1 MSHAERDRVE
11 AGESRT
17 KTARLFSQNPATRE
31 PTHLVRER
39 TGLCSLVLGF
49 PPIQVRESPARAA
62 ASTPRAHAACGAPAP
77 THGAAVHRR
86 HSHCTLDSGR
96 AEPRAPDARAQSPGT
111 FVENLVCEIE
121 EEGIACSTVP
131 PGKLQEKKIQ
141 HMRGLLLFVSACC
154 LLAPAAAVMNI
165 VQTANTTADLSTLV
179 KALAAAG
186 LDGTLSGEGPFTVF
200 APTDLA
206 FAELPAGTLSYLLDP
221 RNVKELQALLLY
233 HVLNGNVPST
243 DLGPL
248 QNVSTVNGDQVLVV
262 TNQSAPAPY
271 GRLQV
276 FVNQAQVQVADVGC
290 TNGFV
295 HIIHSVLIPPGF
307 PRARFVVPVA
317 AAVQTVGPLSTMNIV
332 QTANATADLSTLVK
346 ALQAARLADTLS
358 GPGPFTV
365 FAPTDLAFDKLPAA
379 TLSML
384 LQPINIR
391 KLQDLLLYHVVSG
404 SLHAAD
410 FGPRQ
415 NVTTVNGAQ
424 VLVVTNQSAPAPYGR
439 LQVFVNQA
447 QVQAADVGCTNGLVH
462 IINSVLIP
470 PGFL

>member
-1 MSHAERDRVE
+1 MFYCSPRE
-11 AGESRT
+11 A
-17 KTARLFSQNPATRE
+17 
-31 PTHLVRER
+31 
-39 TGLCSLVLGF
+39 
-49 PPIQVRESPARAA
+49 
-62 ASTPRAHAACGAPAP
+62 
-77 THGAAVHRR
+77 
-86 HSHCTLDSGR
+86 
-96 AEPRAPDARAQSPGT
+96 
-111 FVENLVCEIE
+111 
-121 EEGIACSTVP
+121 
-131 PGKLQEKKIQ
+131 QEKKIQ

-221 RNVKELQALLLY
+221 KNVKELQALLLY

-295 HIIHSVLIPPGF
+295 HIINSVLIPPGF

>member
-1 MSHAERDRVE
+1 
-11 AGESRT
+11 
-17 KTARLFSQNPATRE
+17 
-31 PTHLVRER
+31 
-39 TGLCSLVLGF
+39 
-49 PPIQVRESPARAA
+49 
-62 ASTPRAHAACGAPAP
+62 
-77 THGAAVHRR
+77 
-86 HSHCTLDSGR
+86 
-96 AEPRAPDARAQSPGT
+96 
-111 FVENLVCEIE
+111 
-121 EEGIACSTVP
+121 
-131 PGKLQEKKIQ
+131 
-141 HMRGLLLFVSACC
+141 MRGLLLFVSACC

-221 RNVKELQALLLY
+221 KNVKELQALLLY

-295 HIIHSVLIPPGF
+295 HII
-307 PRARFVVPVA
+307 
-317 AAVQTVGPLSTMNIV
+317 
-332 QTANATADLSTLVK
+332 
-346 ALQAARLADTLS
+346 
-358 GPGPFTV
+358 
-365 FAPTDLAFDKLPAA
+365 
-379 TLSML
+379 
-384 LQPINIR
+384 
-391 KLQDLLLYHVVSG
+391 
-404 SLHAAD
+404 
-410 FGPRQ
+410 
-415 NVTTVNGAQ
+415 
-424 VLVVTNQSAPAPYGR
+424 
-439 LQVFVNQA
+439 
-447 QVQAADVGCTNGLVH
+447 
-462 IINSVLIP
+462 NSVLIP

>member
-1 MSHAERDRVE
+1 
-11 AGESRT
+11 
-17 KTARLFSQNPATRE
+17 
-31 PTHLVRER
+31 
-39 TGLCSLVLGF
+39 
-49 PPIQVRESPARAA
+49 
-62 ASTPRAHAACGAPAP
+62 
-77 THGAAVHRR
+77 
-86 HSHCTLDSGR
+86 
-96 AEPRAPDARAQSPGT
+96 
-111 FVENLVCEIE
+111 
-121 EEGIACSTVP
+121 
-131 PGKLQEKKIQ
+131 
-141 HMRGLLLFVSACC
+141 
-154 LLAPAAAVMNI
+154 
-165 VQTANTTADLSTLV
+165 
-179 KALAAAG
+179 
-186 LDGTLSGEGPFTVF
+186 VF

-221 RNVKELQALLLY
+221 KNVQKLQALLLY
-233 HVLNGNVPST
+233 HVLNGNVPSL
-243 DLGPL
+243 DLGPQ

-276 FVNQAQVQVADVGC
+276 FVNQAQVQAADVVC

-295 HIIHSVLIPPGF
+295 HIINSVLLPPTF
-307 PRARFVVPVA
+307 LHEVPAA
-317 AAVQTVGPLSTMNIV
+317 AAVQTVGPSSATMNIV

-346 ALQAARLADTLS
+346 ALQAARLTDTLS

-379 TLSML
+379 TLSIL
-384 LQPINIR
+384 FQPINIR

-404 SLHAAD
+404 TLRAAD

-415 NVTTVNGAQ
+415 NVTTVNGDQ

-447 QVQAADVGCTNGLVH
+447 QVQAADVVCTNGLVH

>member
-1 MSHAERDRVE
+1 MQFGDTDDQKMLY
-11 AGESRT
+11 G
-17 KTARLFSQNPATRE
+17 LF
-31 PTHLVRER
+31 V
-39 TGLCSLVLGF
+39 
-49 PPIQVRESPARAA
+49 
-62 ASTPRAHAACGAPAP
+62 AAC
-77 THGAAVHRR
+77 
-86 HSHCTLDSGR
+86 
-96 AEPRAPDARAQSPGT
+96 
-111 FVENLVCEIE
+111 
-121 EEGIACSTVP
+121 
-131 PGKLQEKKIQ
+131 
-141 HMRGLLLFVSACC
+141 
-154 LLAPAAAVMNI
+154 LAPAAAVMNI
-165 VQTANTTADLSTLV
+165 VQTANATADLSTLV

-186 LDGTLSGEGPFTVF
+186 LDGTLSGTTPFTVF

-221 RNVKELQALLLY
+221 KNVQKLQALLLY

-243 DLGPL
+243 DLGPQ

-276 FVNQAQVQVADVGC
+276 FVNQAQVQAADVVC

-295 HIIHSVLIPPGF
+295 HIINSVLLPPTF
-307 PRARFVVPVA
+307 LHEVPAA
-317 AAVQTVGPLSTMNIV
+317 AAVQTVEPSSTTMNIV

-346 ALQAARLADTLS
+346 ALQAARLTDTLS

-379 TLSML
+379 TLSIL
-384 LQPINIR
+384 FQPINIR

-404 SLHAAD
+404 TLRAAD

-415 NVTTVNGAQ
+415 NVTTVNGDQ

-447 QVQAADVGCTNGLVH
+447 QVQAADVMCTNGLVH

>member
-1 MSHAERDRVE
+1 
-11 AGESRT
+11 
-17 KTARLFSQNPATRE
+17 
-31 PTHLVRER
+31 
-39 TGLCSLVLGF
+39 
-49 PPIQVRESPARAA
+49 
-62 ASTPRAHAACGAPAP
+62 
-77 THGAAVHRR
+77 
-86 HSHCTLDSGR
+86 
-96 AEPRAPDARAQSPGT
+96 
-111 FVENLVCEIE
+111 
-121 EEGIACSTVP
+121 
-131 PGKLQEKKIQ
+131 
-141 HMRGLLLFVSACC
+141 MRGLLLFVSACC
-154 LLAPAAAVMNI
+154 LAPAAAVMNI

-295 HIIHSVLIPPGF
+295 HII
-307 PRARFVVPVA
+307 
-317 AAVQTVGPLSTMNIV
+317 
-332 QTANATADLSTLVK
+332 
-346 ALQAARLADTLS
+346 
-358 GPGPFTV
+358 
-365 FAPTDLAFDKLPAA
+365 
-379 TLSML
+379 
-384 LQPINIR
+384 
-391 KLQDLLLYHVVSG
+391 
-404 SLHAAD
+404 
-410 FGPRQ
+410 
-415 NVTTVNGAQ
+415 
-424 VLVVTNQSAPAPYGR
+424 
-439 LQVFVNQA
+439 
-447 QVQAADVGCTNGLVH
+447 
-462 IINSVLIP
+462 NSVLIP